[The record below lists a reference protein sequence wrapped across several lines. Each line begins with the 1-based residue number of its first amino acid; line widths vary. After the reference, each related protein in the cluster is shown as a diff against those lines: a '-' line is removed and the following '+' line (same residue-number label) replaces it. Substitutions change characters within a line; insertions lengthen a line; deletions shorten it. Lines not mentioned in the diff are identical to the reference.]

1 MPELNDVLDTQRH
14 KFMDEEY
21 LRKTCTKCS
30 KTYRSCARAERHKAS
45 VGHAGLCEA
54 CIRSEQEQ
62 AINDALAECAAK
74 MLQIDARFK
83 STVRH

>member
-1 MPELNDVLDTQRH
+1 
-14 KFMDEEY
+14 MDEEY
-21 LRKTCTKCS
+21 LRKPCTKCS
-30 KTYRSCARAERHKAS
+30 KMYRSCTRAERHKAS
-45 VGHAGLCEA
+45 VGRAGLCEA

-74 MLQIDARFK
+74 MLQIDAHFK

>member
-1 MPELNDVLDTQRH
+1 M
-14 KFMDEEY
+14 
-21 LRKTCTKCS
+21 
-30 KTYRSCARAERHKAS
+30 RAERHKAS
-45 VGHAGLCEA
+45 VGHAWLCEA

-74 MLQIDARFK
+74 MLQIDAHFK